1 MRANLFLGQSEKWRD
16 NASRSRSAEEKIG
29 VEQRD
34 ASPKWGSTRS
44 RFCLSLWSGP
54 WSRIRSR
61 VRSSNNSSCTS
72 PRLVSYFS
80 KVFKPASTQ
89 TVTELHVGKDEGRRT
104 MLHLPLP
111 MRRNN
116 RDHRQE
122 MGALRTSSAR
132 KPWDAPLQQAR
143 RKTSGNKCK
152 DPNRSSKESSANRT
166 S

>member
-1 MRANLFLGQSEKWRD
+1 MRASLFLGQSEKWRD

-44 RFCLSLWSGP
+44 RFCLSLRSGL

-61 VRSSNNSSCTS
+61 VRSSNNSSYTS

-89 TVTELHVGKDEGRRT
+89 TVRELHVGKEERRRT
-104 MLHLPLP
+104 LLHLPLP

-122 MGALRTSSAR
+122 MGTPRTSFAR
-132 KPWDAPLQQAR
+132 QRWNPPLQQPSR
-143 RKTSGNKCK
+143 ETSGNKCENI
-152 DPNRSSKESSANRT
+152 D
-166 S
+166 